1 MKKYIKNLGISAS
14 IITTI
19 NTNIAKGTGEV
30 TIVLDCVEYKSNFKF
45 DKNSISEDKIYSKLY
60 NKYKEFT
67 NNGKKIEQDALRH
80 ILITNIESDD
90 YSYDN
95 KENVYTFKEDQSLKI
110 YLKSIDYI
118 KIEYTG
124 EKHLNHENEDR
135 LLDNVINN
143 KTIKEIFKEISD
155 CFKDNNCGTSNING
169 ENKDSKT
176 KFKDIDKGKVTIK
189 IDSNQIADNSFAT
202 CVFKPA
208 ENVKIINKDALEK
221 LKDISLNF
229 NTYQQNINAV
239 KAKFDYYKIDGKKII
254 TGPFK
259 IKIDGVGNEIESTAG
274 ETDLKSAKFIHLIVD
289 KNTFNPCFLKK
300 ELKFDIVGGKDN
312 YIISDETINKIQ
324 EYLNT
329 LTNAQEV
336 TEELIFAEL
345 KKLEKDAFVDGG
357 IIEKNIECY
366 KGDSTVSTKK
376 DFGTDITV
384 KIDPKAISPD
394 KIKIKLTLGAIT
406 NSENINLDSAVVNAI
421 NDKIKEVK
429 FGISVNEILDIL
441 NDNALKNYFTEALVD
456 ADILDNTGNALTNNV
471 SKNSTIKIK
480 SDKIK
485 SEYFKKV
492 QKEHKDKNNDEINQ
506 NGTQNEGQNSTQNGD
521 EKEKKGGY
529 CWSNK

>member
-124 EKHLNHENEDR
+124 EKHLNNENEDR

-143 KTIKEIFKEISD
+143 KTIKEIFKEN
-155 CFKDNNCGTSNING
+155 KDLFTGNDCGTSNING
-169 ENKDSKT
+169 ENKDSET
-176 KFKDIDKGKVTIK
+176 KFKDIDKGEVIIT
-189 IDSNQIADNSFAT
+189 IDSSKIKDKEFAT
-202 CVFKPA
+202 CIFKPA
-208 ENVKIINKDALEK
+208 ENVKIINKKALEK
-221 LKDISLNF
+221 LKDISLDF
-229 NTYQQNINAV
+229 QSDSQNINAL
-239 KAKFDYYKIDGKKII
+239 KDKFATYIIDGKQVI

-289 KNTFNPCFLKK
+289 KNTFNPIFLKK
-300 ELKFDIVGGKDN
+300 HLKFDIVGGKDS
-312 YIISDETINKIQ
+312 YIISDDIINKIQ
-324 EYLNT
+324 KSLNT
-329 LTNAQEV
+329 LTNTQEV
-336 TEELIFAEL
+336 TEDSIFEELR
-345 KKLEKDAFVDGG
+345 KLEEDIFVKGKID
-357 IIEKNIECY
+357 ENNIKCY
-366 KGDSTVSTKK
+366 KTGENIAIKSN
-376 DFGTDITV
+376 FGTDITV
-384 KIDPKAISPD
+384 KQ
-394 KIKIKLTLGAIT
+394 
-406 NSENINLDSAVVNAI
+406 
-421 NDKIKEVK
+421 
-429 FGISVNEILDIL
+429 
-441 NDNALKNYFTEALVD
+441 LK
-456 ADILDNTGNALTNNV
+456 
-471 SKNSTIKIK
+471 
-480 SDKIK
+480 
-485 SEYFKKV
+485 
-492 QKEHKDKNNDEINQ
+492 
-506 NGTQNEGQNSTQNGD
+506 
-521 EKEKKGGY
+521 
-529 CWSNK
+529 